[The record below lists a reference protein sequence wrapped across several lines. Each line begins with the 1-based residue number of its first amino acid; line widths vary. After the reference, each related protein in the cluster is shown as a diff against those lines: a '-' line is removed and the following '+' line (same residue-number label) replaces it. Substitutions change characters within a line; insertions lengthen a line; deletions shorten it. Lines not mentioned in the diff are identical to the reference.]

1 MQHQQI
7 WVGVALPTLAQR
19 FAVWTVVVKWW
30 AATWYLVVRGVFLN
44 KTIKITFCA
53 LTAALG
59 AVIMLL
65 AYFPYFTYAVPAI
78 TGVLTIMV
86 MIEVDKKWAF
96 ATYTITSVLAFLF
109 AESEA
114 KFMYII
120 FFGYYPIIK
129 AIIEKVKNRGVQYL
143 LKFLVFNT
151 SIVLFYAVL
160 AKLFLMPQISD
171 FGEFGKYSVVLFLL
185 LGNLTFYLYD
195 IVLVK
200 AANLYILKIH
210 PKIQKIRIK

>member
-1 MQHQQI
+1 M
-7 WVGVALPTLAQR
+7 
-19 FAVWTVVVKWW
+19 
-30 AATWYLVVRGVFLN
+30 N

-210 PKIQKIRIK
+210 PKIQKIRKK